1 LEFIRDGE
9 YQQKEKSKEERK
21 YYRFINPKNKVFPQQ
36 IELFSKIPD
45 LLDLDGEPHLTP
57 IPVEDD

>member
-1 LEFIRDGE
+1 MENTNK
-9 YQQKEKSKEERK
+9 KEKSKEERK